1 MLRKEGDYWL
11 VRWDAS
17 EFRLRDAVGLH
28 YLALLIGNPA
38 REFLAIDL
46 VASAREARRAP
57 HSARFDRESSSAGGD
72 LGPLLD
78 RRARLAYR
86 RRLEELRAAL
96 AEAESFNDVE
106 RAARTQGE
114 IDALA
119 AELARAVGLSGRE
132 RRAASPI
139 ERARVSATR
148 AIRSALR
155 RIRDNDAGLARH
167 LAATVR
173 TGTFCS
179 YTPDPGTPVSWTL

>member
-1 MLRKEGDYWL
+1 GMARLRRRLLALDQAGRVRSTGSAHRAGMLRRQGDYWI
-11 VRWDAS
+11 VQWDAA

-106 RAARTQGE
+106 RAARTQVE

-119 AELARAVGLSGRE
+119 AELARAVGASGRE
-132 RRAASPI
+132 P
-139 ERARVSATR
+139 
-148 AIRSALR
+148 
-155 RIRDNDAGLARH
+155 
-167 LAATVR
+167 
-173 TGTFCS
+173 
-179 YTPDPGTPVSWTL
+179 